1 MCTIRSRVDR
11 QLQRACGEFF
21 DSFTKT
27 ETGFEV
33 KSVAIKAVRGFKD
46 ILPSEAPA
54 RVRIEDT
61 ARQVFGR
68 CGLKEIRTP
77 VLEKT
82 EVFKRGIGEHTDIVE
97 KEMYTFQDRNGES
110 LTLRPEATAGIVRAV
125 VEHKL
130 YGKSPLLKLFTM
142 GPMFRH
148 ERPQKG
154 RLRQFHQINVEYIGS
169 QEPAADAEIVW
180 LAWEIV
186 TSIAGSEDLLVEM
199 NSLGC
204 EKCRPLHRADL
215 KVYLENNKE
224 DLCEDCQRRMKV
236 NPLRIFDCKNE
247 ECRRNLMLAPVMK
260 HYLCPDCAGHLGL
273 VLDILEAYGVPFVQN
288 PYLVRG
294 LDYYVRTTF
303 EITSKRL
310 GAQSTV
316 AAGGRYDGLVK
327 LMGGPDLPGVGM
339 AVGVERL
346 VLLMEESVP
355 EKAIDLF
362 IAALGRDARD
372 EAYYWIGYLRRQG
385 ISVEFSFEDKSLK
398 AQMKQADKAN
408 ARYCLII
415 GEQELENEAAIFRD
429 MNTKKQEEIDLDD
442 LPEVLIEKIRN
453 QKPGE

>member
-1 MCTIRSRVDR
+1 M
-11 QLQRACGEFF
+11 
-21 DSFTKT
+21 
-27 ETGFEV
+27 
-33 KSVAIKAVRGFKD
+33 AIKAVRGFKD
-46 ILPSEAPA
+46 ILPEEALA

-61 ARQVFGR
+61 AREIFDL

-77 VLEKT
+77 ILEKT

-97 KEMYTFQDRNGES
+97 KEMYTFLDRNGDS

-125 VEHKL
+125 IQHKL

-154 RLRQFHQINVEYIGS
+154 RLRQFHQVNVEYLGS
-169 QEPAADAEIVW
+169 REPASDAEIVW
-180 LAWEIV
+180 LAWEMV
-186 TSIAGSEDLLVEM
+186 TRLAGSEDLLVEI

-215 KVYLENNKE
+215 KVYLENNKG
-224 DLCEDCQRRMKV
+224 DLCEDCQRRMKL

-247 ECRRNLMLAPVMK
+247 ECRRNLLLAPVMK
-260 HYLCPDCAGHLGL
+260 HYLCPDCSEHLGA

-316 AAGGRYDGLVK
+316 AAGGRYDGLVG
-327 LMGGPDLPGVGM
+327 LMGGPDIPGVGM

-346 VLLMEESVP
+346 LLLMEGSVAP
-355 EKAIDLF
+355 KGIDLF
-362 IAALGRDARD
+362 IAALGQDARD
-372 EAYYWIGYLRRQG
+372 ESYFWIGYLRRKG
-385 ISVEFSFEDKSLK
+385 VGVEFSFEDKSLK
-398 AQMKQADKAN
+398 AQMKQADKAG
-408 ARYCLII
+408 ARYCLIV
-415 GEQELENEAAIFRD
+415 GEQELDKEVAILRD
-429 MNTKKQEEIDLDD
+429 METKQQEEIELDD
-442 LPEVLIEKIRN
+442 LPEALVERIRN
-453 QKPGE
+453 KKAGD

>member
-1 MCTIRSRVDR
+1 M
-11 QLQRACGEFF
+11 
-21 DSFTKT
+21 
-27 ETGFEV
+27 
-33 KSVAIKAVRGFKD
+33 AIKAVRGFKD
-46 ILPSEAPA
+46 ILPDEARA
-54 RVRIEDT
+54 RVKLEET
-61 ARQVFGR
+61 ARQVFGL
-68 CGLKEIRTP
+68 CGIDEIRTP

-110 LTLRPEATAGIVRAV
+110 LTLRPEATAGIIRAV

-130 YGKSPLLKLFTM
+130 HGKSPLLKLFTM

-154 RLRQFHQINVEYIGS
+154 RLRQFHQVNVEYLGS
-169 QEPAADAEIVW
+169 SEPSADAEVIW

-186 TSIAGSEDLLVEM
+186 TRLSGTEDLLVEI

-204 EKCRPLHRADL
+204 EKCRPIHRKEL
-215 KVYLENNKE
+215 MLYLENNRQ
-224 DLCEDCQRRMKV
+224 DLCEDCRRRMKV

-247 ECRRNLMLAPVMK
+247 DCRRNLMLAPVMK
-260 HYLCPDCAGHLGL
+260 HYLCPDCAGHMGI

-303 EITSKRL
+303 EITSKKL

-327 LMGGPDLPGVGM
+327 LLGGPDIPGVGM

-346 VLLMEESVP
+346 LLLMDETVSR
-355 EKAIDLF
+355 KGADLF
-362 IAALGRDARD
+362 IAALGREPRD

-385 ISVEFSFEDKSLK
+385 VRVEFSFADKSLK
-398 AQMKQADKAN
+398 AQMKQADRAG
-408 ARYCLII
+408 ARYCLIF
-415 GEQELENEAAIFRD
+415 GENELDEEIAILRD
-429 MNTKKQEEIDLDD
+429 MATKEQEEISLDD
-442 LPEVLIEKIRN
+442 LPEGLVDRITK
-453 QKPGE
+453 QSAGE

>member
-1 MCTIRSRVDR
+1 M
-11 QLQRACGEFF
+11 
-21 DSFTKT
+21 
-27 ETGFEV
+27 
-33 KSVAIKAVRGFKD
+33 AIKAIRGFKD
-46 ILPSEAPA
+46 ILPQEACS
-54 RVRIEDT
+54 RVKLEET
-61 ARQVFGR
+61 ARQVFAL
-68 CGLKEIRTP
+68 CGIDEIRTP

-110 LTLRPEATAGIVRAV
+110 LTLRPEATAGIIRAV

-130 YGKSPLLKLFTM
+130 HGTAPLLKLFTM

-154 RLRQFHQINVEYIGS
+154 RLRQFHQVNVEYLGS
-169 QEPAADAEIVW
+169 SEPPADAEIIW

-186 TSIAGSEDLLVEM
+186 TRLAGSEDLLVEI

-204 EKCRPLHRADL
+204 GKCRPVHRKEL
-215 KVYLENNKE
+215 MLYLENNQQ
-224 DLCEDCQRRMKV
+224 DLCEDCRRRMKV

-247 ECRRNLMLAPVMK
+247 ECRRNLILAPVMK
-260 HYLCPDCAGHLGL
+260 HYLCPDCASHLGM

-303 EITSKRL
+303 EITSRKL

-327 LMGGPDLPGVGM
+327 LMGGPDIPGVGM

-346 VLLMEESVP
+346 LLLMGEAESR
-355 EKAIDLF
+355 KGIDLF
-362 IAALGRDARD
+362 IAALGREPRD
-372 EAYYWIGYLRRQG
+372 EAYYWIGYLRRHG
-385 ISVEFSFEDKSLK
+385 ISVEFSFADKSLK
-398 AQMKQADKAN
+398 AQMKQADKSG
-408 ARYCLII
+408 ARYCLIC
-415 GEQELENEAAIFRD
+415 GENELDSERAILRD
-429 MNTKKQEEIDLDD
+429 MKTKEQEEIDLDD
-442 LPEVLIEKIRN
+442 LPEALVDRISN
-453 QKPGE
+453 QSAGE